1 MKKLLILVLALFAT
15 GALRA
20 ISRSECITRVES
32 CEAIL
37 REFMADPASA
47 IPSSVLQ
54 SARAI
59 IIVNQFKGGFV
70 IGVKDGYG
78 VVLVK
83 KASGQWSIPVLLD
96 AGEASLGFQIGAKAI
111 ERVMIV
117 TDDST
122 PRLLFKERFNVGV
135 DAKAVAGPHD
145 AAAERDNRQLVEA
158 PVLVYTKSKGLFAGA
173 TLKAGYLTR
182 DDNANFILYRT
193 TYTMPELL
201 YSDWVQPVDEVRPLM
216 DYVAQIAR

>member
-1 MKKLLILVLALFAT
+1 MKKLLIIVLALFAT

-37 REFMADPASA
+37 REFMADPAYA

-83 KASGQWSIPVLLD
+83 KASGQWSLPVLVD
-96 AGEASLGFQIGAKAI
+96 AGEASIGFQIGAKAI

-117 TDDST
+117 TDDTT

-145 AAAERDNRQLVEA
+145 AAAEHDNRELVSA
-158 PVLVYTKSKGLFAGA
+158 PVLVYTKTKGLFAGA

-182 DDNANFILYRT
+182 DDPANFVLYGT

-201 YSDWVQPVDEVRPLM
+201 YSDWVQPITEVRPLM